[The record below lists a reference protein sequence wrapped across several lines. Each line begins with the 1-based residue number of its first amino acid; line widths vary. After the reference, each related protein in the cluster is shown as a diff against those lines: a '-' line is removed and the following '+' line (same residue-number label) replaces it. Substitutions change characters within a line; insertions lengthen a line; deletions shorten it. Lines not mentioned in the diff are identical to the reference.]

1 MCAYCSL
8 LVSHLF
14 AVDNIACMHI
24 CVLVWLE
31 SRWHSLPAA
40 MVCSTVTS
48 LSLPSRN
55 TPRFACVNGPC
66 SIDHS
71 SRTLTP
77 SSVQSAPPSP
87 HRLCRLTP
95 LPLILQAK
103 GAESYLRDLFD
114 KIDGSNQG
122 AITWV
127 CTRARACV
135 CACVCVRAC
144 VRVCVCVC
152 VCVRFFF
159 LVFFGCLTLS
169 LLPFRFAPLFP
180 DIPKYSC
187 VDSLVSTAFDSAVS
201 QSGRDVWC
209 LSSML
214 H

>member
-1 MCAYCSL
+1 MFVCMCAYCSL

-127 CTRARACV
+127 CARARACV

-144 VRVCVCVC
+144 VCACVC
-152 VCVRFFF
+152 VCVR
-159 LVFFGCLTLS
+159 VCPAHSQVAAPGC
-169 LLPFRFAPLFP
+169 
-180 DIPKYSC
+180 
-187 VDSLVSTAFDSAVS
+187 
-201 QSGRDVWC
+201 WC
-209 LSSML
+209 LSPGEKVGAGSPL
-214 H
+214 LLLLLLLLLSGPSGRVCNVHAS